1 MWIGLTVFAAGV
13 EVFDVV
19 VEANSDGGEAQLP
32 LQARHQP
39 VVQGPGPLCADHGAD
54 GPKHASVADP
64 FHGRLLPLNLGGVTI
79 CTIWLKSS
87 LQNRGSEDSGL
98 VLAQP
103 VVTLGRELD
112 QAENPGIC
120 VCLSGSE
127 LIPEV

>member
-1 MWIGLTVFAAGV
+1 MGTGIGLTVFAAGV
-13 EVFDVV
+13 EVLDVV
-19 VEANSDGGEAQLP
+19 VEADSDGGEAQLP

-64 FHGRLLPLNLGGVTI
+64 FHGRFLPLNLGGVTI
-79 CTIWLKSS
+79 CRLKSA
-87 LQNRGSEDSGL
+87 LQNRGSEGSGL
-98 VLAQP
+98 VLAQA

-120 VCLSGSE
+120 GSLSGSE